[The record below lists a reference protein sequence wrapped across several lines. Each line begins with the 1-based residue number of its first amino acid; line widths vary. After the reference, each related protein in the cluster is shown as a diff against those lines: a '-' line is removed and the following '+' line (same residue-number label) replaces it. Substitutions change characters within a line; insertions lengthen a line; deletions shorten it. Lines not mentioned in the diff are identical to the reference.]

1 MEKEFEGKKA
11 LVTGGTQGM
20 GRATALRLAAGG
32 AEVIVAAR
40 SIPDN
45 CPFKGISADISTVD
59 GARKIIEDTIN
70 HFGCP
75 DIIVNNAGGSKSPAG
90 GYLAHT
96 DEEWQKMFEF
106 NLFGAVR
113 LDRGFLPFMT
123 ERKSGVIIHISSI
136 QSHKP
141 IYESTLG
148 YAAAKAAL
156 NNYSKAL
163 SLEVAKFGIR
173 VNVVSPGFIETD
185 AARDFIRL
193 IADDKKISEDE
204 ARNEII
210 NYIGGIP
217 LGRTGRPEEVAELT
231 AFLAS
236 DRAKWITG
244 VEYRIDG
251 GTIQTL

>member
-1 MEKEFEGKKA
+1 MEKEFEGRKA

-20 GRATALRLAAGG
+20 GKATALRLAAGG
-32 AEVIVAAR
+32 ADVIAAAR
-40 SIPDN
+40 SIPEDF
-45 CPFKGISADISTVD
+45 PLKVIAADISTAE
-59 GARKIIEDTIN
+59 GTNRIIEDTMS

-75 DIIVNNAGGSKSPAG
+75 DIIINNAGGSKSPAG
-90 GYLAHT
+90 GYKAHT
-96 DEEWQKMFEF
+96 DEEWQKMFEL

-156 NNYSKAL
+156 NNYSKAI
-163 SLEVAKFGIR
+163 SLEVARFGVR
-173 VNVVSPGFIETD
+173 VNVISPGFIETD
-185 AARDFIRL
+185 AAHAYIRL

-217 LGRTGRPEEVAELT
+217 LGRTGRPEDVAEL
-231 AFLAS
+231 AVFLAS

>member
-1 MEKEFEGKKA
+1 MEREFEGKKA

-20 GRATALRLAAGG
+20 GKAIALRLAAGG
-32 AEVIVAAR
+32 ADVIVAAR
-40 SIPDN
+40 NIPEDF
-45 CPFKGISADISTVD
+45 PLKAVAADISTAE
-59 GARKIIEDTIN
+59 GTKSIIENVSDC
-70 HFGCP
+70 FGCP
-75 DIIVNNAGGSKSPAG
+75 DILVNNAGGSKSPAG
-90 GYLAHT
+90 GYLAHS
-96 DEEWQKMFEF
+96 DAEWQHMFEL

-113 LDRGFLPFMT
+113 LDRGFLPLMT
-123 ERKSGVIIHISSI
+123 KRKSGVIIHISSI

-163 SLEVAKFGIR
+163 SLEVAKFGVR
-173 VNVVSPGFIETD
+173 VNSISPGFIETG
-185 AARDFIRL
+185 AARAYIEL
-193 IADDKKISEDE
+193 LAENKKISEDA
-204 ARNEII
+204 ARAEII
-210 NYIGGIP
+210 SYIGGIP
-217 LGRTGRPEEVAELT
+217 LGRTGRPEEVAELA

-236 DRAKWITG
+236 EKAGWITG